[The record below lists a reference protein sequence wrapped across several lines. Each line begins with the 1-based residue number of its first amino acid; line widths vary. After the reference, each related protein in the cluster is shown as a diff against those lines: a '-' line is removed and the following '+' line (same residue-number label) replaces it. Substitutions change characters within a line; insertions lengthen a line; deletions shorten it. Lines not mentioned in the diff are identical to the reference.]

1 MLTNYDYSE
10 QFKDRLK
17 ALPFLAG
24 LFAIIFLINKGI
36 WSLDKV
42 IVMYFFIALIPIK
55 FFALIFRGWQLWFR
69 ESKKIGLLLI
79 LLIFLFGAF
88 IFDFEIVP
96 KLLAYGI
103 GSETQGNV
111 TDFIVT
117 TKSHFV
123 VYEFVA
129 NDSVFKKQQIV
140 SLSYFKT
147 LSIGVA
153 VKINYL
159 KDNPHISFLS
169 DFAYL
174 NFQTMGSL
182 FLGVGLFASLYA
194 TEIKGRIISVINSS
208 RHFRKPA

>member
-1 MLTNYDYSE
+1 
-10 QFKDRLK
+10 
-17 ALPFLAG
+17 
-24 LFAIIFLINKGI
+24 
-36 WSLDKV
+36 
-42 IVMYFFIALIPIK
+42 
-55 FFALIFRGWQLWFR
+55 
-69 ESKKIGLLLI
+69 
-79 LLIFLFGAF
+79 
-88 IFDFEIVP
+88 
-96 KLLAYGI
+96 
-103 GSETQGNV
+103 
-111 TDFIVT
+111 
-117 TKSHFV
+117 V